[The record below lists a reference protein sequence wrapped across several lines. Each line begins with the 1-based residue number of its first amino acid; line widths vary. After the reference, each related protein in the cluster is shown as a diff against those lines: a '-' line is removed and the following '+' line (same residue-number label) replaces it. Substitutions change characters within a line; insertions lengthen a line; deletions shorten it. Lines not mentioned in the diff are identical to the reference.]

1 MRLHTLGS
9 DTTNEYLALHE
20 LLGSLQVVVSICIQS
35 GCRQVK
41 QSLWW
46 SKDGHLCL
54 AQQQPPREREGREK
68 RDSRSPPSPEESPVA
83 FVDRYLEKHIS
94 PLKSNVKM
102 NPLFMAIRSM
112 GDGDN
117 VKSQP
122 SWTVKEYDT
131 QTMHSNLADYLKKT
145 PKELDFWLEDLYT
158 PGFDSL
164 LRKKEAE
171 QKRKS
176 LCKLSVSTL
185 SGVFMVHL

>member
-1 MRLHTLGS
+1 MCP
-9 DTTNEYLALHE
+9 
-20 LLGSLQVVVSICIQS
+20 Q
-35 GCRQVK
+35 
-41 QSLWW
+41 
-46 SKDGHLCL
+46 
-54 AQQQPPREREGREK
+54 REGREK

-131 QTMHSNLADYLKKT
+131 QTMHSNLADYLKVSG
-145 PKELDFWLEDLYT
+145 EGAMDVD
-158 PGFDSL
+158 
-164 LRKKEAE
+164 RR
-171 QKRKS
+171 QKNQ
-176 LCKLSVSTL
+176 TD
-185 SGVFMVHL
+185 